1 MGWYTDP
8 VLVVS
13 QGLRSATCDYGVI
26 LIYSVPGRAYSQI
39 SLLPAYLPCLL
50 GVLGSPRFLVL
61 GVAGRAR
68 HSQGA
73 IATRR
78 AAQRTKAILYPQIK

>member
-39 SLLPAYLPCLL
+39 SLLPAYLPSR
-50 GVLGSPRFLVL
+50 G
-61 GVAGRAR
+61 
-68 HSQGA
+68 
-73 IATRR
+73 TRIS
-78 AAQRTKAILYPQIK
+78 AS